1 MLDQVDNVVMDQS
14 LFLLKKFFGQLLM
27 PVPMTLLLL
36 LLALLLVVRRTT
48 RWFGALLVLL
58 ASALLFAGSYPPL
71 SSTLIA
77 HQEARI
83 PSYEKT
89 DDHPRVDYVAVLG
102 SWHQSTDAQPVTS
115 ELSPTAIVRLS
126 EGLRVYYLNPGSKL
140 IFTGYHGRHR
150 DPVSYPAKL
159 RELALA
165 LQVPEEDIL
174 VLDGPR
180 DTIEE
185 ARLIA
190 ESFPAAQLVLVTSAA
205 HMQRALGLF
214 RGAGLDPIPAPTEHL
229 GKPMRSRWTFPNAQ
243 TLARSAAWAH
253 EALGLLWAR
262 LMGQLPESP
271 SDGSEETQ

>member
-1 MLDQVDNVVMDQS
+1 MDQT
-14 LFLLKKFFGQLLM
+14 LFVLKKIIGQLLM

-36 LLALLLVVRRTT
+36 LLTLLLVIRRKT
-48 RWFGALLVLL
+48 RWFGVLL
-58 ASALLFAGSYPPL
+58 LMLAIALLFVGSYAPL
-71 SSTLIA
+71 SSSLIA
-77 HQEARI
+77 RQEARI
-83 PSYEKT
+83 PSYEKN
-89 DDHPRVDYVAVLG
+89 DHPPVDYVAVLG
-102 SWHQSTDAQPVTS
+102 SWHQSADSQPVTS

-150 DPVSYPAKL
+150 DPVSYPEKL

-180 DTIEE
+180 DTVEE

-190 ESFPAAQLVLVTSAA
+190 ESFPDARLILVTSAA
-205 HMQRALGLF
+205 HMRRALGLF

-229 GKPMRSRWTFPNAQ
+229 GKPVRSRWTFPDAA

-253 EALGLLWAR
+253 ETLGLVWAR
-262 LMGQLPESP
+262 LMGQLPENHPEASGK
-271 SDGSEETQ
+271 SQ